1 MQDKGQLHEE
11 IPNCPGSEIQ
21 YQINNFR
28 DVKRKFSQKTSFQIR
43 HLRPSALGIISSH
56 LHLLTRFCS
65 VAAVTGV
72 VRAAAAAQCSP
83 LWRRQRQRHRLQLS
97 IATLSSTISPSLCH
111 DSHHYQLQNMRKIW
125 PIL

>member
-1 MQDKGQLHEE
+1 MHLNIVELTPVVCVTTLPPSPSASTHRQSVTFA
-11 IPNCPGSEIQ
+11 P
-21 YQINNFR
+21 
-28 DVKRKFSQKTSFQIR
+28 R
-43 HLRPSALGIISSH
+43 HSALGIISSR

-83 LWRRQRQRHRLQLS
+83 LRRRQRQCHRLQLS

-111 DSHHYQLQNMRKIW
+111 HSHHYQPQNMRKIW